1 MYSVDVTFFFES
13 GTRSTEVKIFAGEV
27 AEFYRELSVHNLLVL
42 GIYKQKQR
50 WEESL
55 HFMFMLGFY
64 LFIFYGI

>member
-50 WEESL
+50 WERTRE
-55 HFMFMLGFY
+55 
-64 LFIFYGI
+64 